1 MTGDLFKGATHGP
14 GYGARVLHFFVNTF
28 FLFFLFLVPGC
39 GMTPSNPLTPPE
51 ILVTGQSG
59 TSGDGGASPYALPYS
74 GTPLPLLNVPIP
86 PSLSLR
92 GGAVT
97 DNTLIYLAKDSS
109 GNGRF
114 LLSGIPLGSSSI
126 FRQITGLT
134 GTPLAMAQITGQVL
148 VVLATTGSSPQ
159 GCLEF
164 FDTTSL
170 VSMTSGGALS
180 PSPSCDSLPSFG
192 SQTLANG
199 FLLPFSDGVGF
210 MVGQVFQ
217 SLGQSPTTEVSI
229 YSQNALSSLLTGGVM
244 PSPLS
249 TWTLWQSYQS
259 SDPISGATLSGNT
272 VILLPDPL
280 AKAIDIYKVTTLYGS
295 SGGSLVPFSQTTIS
309 SSTLPTLLAIDPS
322 NNFCLAGS
330 GSTVSIFGLDSILS
344 PPGTLGPL
352 GTINAGTGEAFGSL
366 VTYTG
371 SS

>member
-1 MTGDLFKGATHGP
+1 
-14 GYGARVLHFFVNTF
+14 
-28 FLFFLFLVPGC
+28 
-39 GMTPSNPLTPPE
+39 MTPSNPLTPPE

-59 TSGDGGASPYALPYS
+59 TSGGGAASPYVLPYS
-74 GTPLPLLNVPIP
+74 GTPIPLVNVPIP
-86 PSLSLR
+86 SGLSLR
-92 GGAVT
+92 GGEVI
-97 DNTLIYLAKDSS
+97 DNTLIYLAKDTS
-109 GNGRF
+109 GTGSF
-114 LLSGIPLGSSSI
+114 LLSGIPLASSST
-126 FRQITGLT
+126 FRKITGLV
-134 GTPLAMAQITGQVL
+134 GTPVAMAQITGQVL
-148 VVLATTGSSPQ
+148 VVLATTGTSPQ

-164 FDTTSL
+164 FDTNSL
-170 VSMTSGGALS
+170 VSMASGALS
-180 PSPSCDSLPSFG
+180 SSPACDPLPG
-192 SQTLANG
+192 NQTLANG

-217 SLGQSPTTEVSI
+217 SSGPPPTTEVLI
-229 YSQNALSSLLTGGVM
+229 YSQNALSSLLTGGTM

-272 VILLPDPL
+272 VILLPDPSPS

-295 SGGSLVPFSQTTIS
+295 SGGSLSPFSQTPIS
-309 SSTLPTLLAIDPS
+309 SSSPPTLLAIDPS

-330 GSTVSIFGLDSILS
+330 GSSVSIFGLDSVLN

-352 GTINAGTGEAFGSL
+352 GTISPSTGESFGSL

>member
-1 MTGDLFKGATHGP
+1 
-14 GYGARVLHFFVNTF
+14 
-28 FLFFLFLVPGC
+28 
-39 GMTPSNPLTPPE
+39 
-51 ILVTGQSG
+51 
-59 TSGDGGASPYALPYS
+59 
-74 GTPLPLLNVPIP
+74 
-86 PSLSLR
+86 
-92 GGAVT
+92 
-97 DNTLIYLAKDSS
+97 
-109 GNGRF
+109 
-114 LLSGIPLGSSSI
+114 
-126 FRQITGLT
+126 
-134 GTPLAMAQITGQVL
+134 
-148 VVLATTGSSPQ
+148 
-159 GCLEF
+159 
-164 FDTTSL
+164 
-170 VSMTSGGALS
+170 
-180 PSPSCDSLPSFG
+180 
-192 SQTLANG
+192 
-199 FLLPFSDGVGF
+199 
-210 MVGQVFQ
+210 MVGQVFKP
-217 SLGQSPTTEVSI
+217 SGQPATTKVLI

-272 VILLPDPL
+272 VILLPDPS

>member
-1 MTGDLFKGATHGP
+1 MTGDLFKGTTHGP

-86 PSLSLR
+86 PGLSLR
-92 GGAVT
+92 GGVVT

-109 GNGRF
+109 GKGRF

-148 VVLATTGSSPQ
+148 VVLATTGSYPQ

-164 FDTTSL
+164 FQTTSL

-180 PSPSCDSLPSFG
+180 PSPSCVPFVG
-192 SQTLANG
+192 SHTLANG

-210 MVGQVFQ
+210 MVGQV

-229 YSQNALSSLLTGGVM
+229 YSQIALSSLLTGGSM

-272 VILLPDPL
+272 VILLPDPSS
-280 AKAIDIYKVTTLYGS
+280 KAIDIYKVTTLYGS

-322 NNFCLAGS
+322 SNFCLAGS
-330 GSTVSIFGLDSILS
+330 GSTVSIFGLDSILT